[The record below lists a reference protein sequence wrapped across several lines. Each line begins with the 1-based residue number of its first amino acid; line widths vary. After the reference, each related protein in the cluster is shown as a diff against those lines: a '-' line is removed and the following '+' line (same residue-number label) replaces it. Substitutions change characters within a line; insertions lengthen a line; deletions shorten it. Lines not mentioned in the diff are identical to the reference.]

1 MPKVTITNNKGL
13 VQSSGAGLVVNSA
26 LNSTTGLTLLDS
38 GGALNVALK
47 SKRTTVTI
55 ADSTTTADTTGNF
68 IPAYAL
74 VIGCGITIDTAGV
87 GGNQP
92 DNITDWGLTTGPDP
106 DYFNP
111 QNDTLTMGTK
121 GGALIGAEDG
131 SAAPV
136 SGFFSTVGE
145 VRITFAD
152 PGVQTTDAVVGV
164 TLWYYDLSDTS
175 G

>member
-47 SKRTTVTI
+47 SKRTTVTVVDNTQTI
-55 ADSTTTADTTGNF
+55 DTTGDF
-68 IPAYAL
+68 IPAYSK
-74 VIGCGITIDTAGV
+74 VIGLGVNVDTAGV
-87 GGNQP
+87 GGNWASAT
-92 DNITDWGLTTGPDP
+92 ITDWGLDGDS
-106 DYFNP
+106 DYFNIVGA
-111 QNDTLTMGTK
+111 TLANTK
-121 GGALIGAEDG
+121 GLAIIGAGDG
-131 SAAPV
+131 SAPPI
-136 SGFFSTVGE
+136 SGFFSAADE
-145 VRITFAD
+145 VRITVDD
-152 PGVQTTDAVVGV
+152 PGTQTTAMVVGL